1 MNSEL
6 FQKLK
11 EYLEAYKTLT
21 ELVAQGGIS
30 PEVSAKLK
38 DELRKEIDALTEPVL
53 AEKTE
58 IEVGE
63 EEVEEEETP
72 QETA

>member
-38 DELRKEIDALTEPVL
+38 DELRKEIDEMTLPLVQLEETPE
-53 AEKTE
+53 AEVK
-58 IEVGE
+58 
-63 EEVEEEETP
+63 EEVEEKTE
-72 QETA
+72 

>member
-11 EYLEAYKTLT
+11 EYLEAYKILT

-30 PEVSAKLK
+30 PDVSAKLK
-38 DELRKEIDALTEPVL
+38 DELRKEIDTLTEPVL
-53 AEKTE
+53 AEETE
-58 IEVGE
+58 TEVVE
-63 EEVEEEETP
+63 EEVEEEETS
-72 QETA
+72 QETI

>member
-63 EEVEEEETP
+63 EEVKEEETP

>member
-38 DELRKEIDALTEPVL
+38 DELRKEIDELTEPVL

-58 IEVGE
+58 TEVVE
-63 EEVEEEETP
+63 EEVKEEETP

>member
-1 MNSEL
+1 MNLEL

-38 DELRKEIDALTEPVL
+38 DKLRKEIDEMTLPLVQPEETPEAEVKEEVG
-53 AEKTE
+53 EKTE
-58 IEVGE
+58 
-63 EEVEEEETP
+63 
-72 QETA
+72 

>member
-11 EYLEAYKTLT
+11 EYLEAYKILS

-38 DELRKEIDALTEPVL
+38 DELRKEIDEMTLPLVKPEEVPG
-53 AEKTE
+53 AEVKEGAEGKTE
-58 IEVGE
+58 
-63 EEVEEEETP
+63 
-72 QETA
+72 

>member
-11 EYLEAYKTLT
+11 EYLEAYKILT

-38 DELRKEIDALTEPVL
+38 DELRKEIDEMTLPLVQPEEVPE
-53 AEKTE
+53 AEVK
-58 IEVGE
+58 
-63 EEVEEEETP
+63 EEVEGKTE
-72 QETA
+72 

>member
-21 ELVAQGGIS
+21 ELVAQGGIA

-38 DELRKEIDALTEPVL
+38 DELRKEIDEMTLPLVQPKETPE
-53 AEKTE
+53 AEVK
-58 IEVGE
+58 
-63 EEVEEEETP
+63 EEVEGKTE
-72 QETA
+72 

>member
-11 EYLEAYKTLT
+11 EYLEAYKILT

-30 PEVSAKLK
+30 PEVSSKLK
-38 DELRKEIDALTEPVL
+38 DELRKEIDEMTLPLVQPEEVPE
-53 AEKTE
+53 AEVK
-58 IEVGE
+58 
-63 EEVEEEETP
+63 EEVEGKTE
-72 QETA
+72 

>member
-11 EYLEAYKTLT
+11 EYLEAYKILS

-38 DELRKEIDALTEPVL
+38 DELRKEIDEMTLPLVQPEETPE
-53 AEKTE
+53 AEVK
-58 IEVGE
+58 
-63 EEVEEEETP
+63 EEVEGKTE
-72 QETA
+72 